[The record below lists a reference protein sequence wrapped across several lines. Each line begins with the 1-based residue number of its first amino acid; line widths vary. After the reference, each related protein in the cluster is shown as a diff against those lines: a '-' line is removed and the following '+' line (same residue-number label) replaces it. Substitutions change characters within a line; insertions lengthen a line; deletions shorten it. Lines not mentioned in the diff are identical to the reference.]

1 MELTG
6 EYRIAAP
13 RETVWA
19 AILDPDMLRQCI
31 PGCKELEKNEDN
43 SFAAKVQLKI
53 GPVSANFSGTVELL
67 DMNAPESCRLTG
79 QGNGGIA
86 GFAKGEARVTLA
98 EDNGETVLSYV
109 ADAQIGGK
117 LAALGNR
124 LLQSSARKLADQFFS
139 ALATRVG
146 QPEEAVAEAAS

>member
-67 DMNAPESCRLTG
+67 DMNAPKAAVSP
-79 QGNGGIA
+79 
-86 GFAKGEARVTLA
+86 ARA
-98 EDNGETVLSYV
+98 M
-109 ADAQIGGK
+109 
-117 LAALGNR
+117 AALPVLPR
-124 LLQSSARKLADQFFS
+124 ARP
-139 ALATRVG
+139 G
-146 QPEEAVAEAAS
+146 